1 MKRSKTSDPAAPKA
15 PIPRG
20 FWVLLTTL
28 VIDMVGFGIVI
39 PVQPFWAKHFDASP
53 LLIGLIGGSFSFA
66 QFLLAPVWGRISD
79 RVGRRPVL
87 LISLTGTAIGF
98 FITGSASSLW
108 MLFAGR
114 LIDGASGA
122 TIGVTQA
129 AVSDLASPRERPRLM
144 GLMGAAFGIGFVLG
158 PAIGGVLAH
167 VSYRLPFFVAGT
179 AAVINL
185 IATYIRLPETKTTTA
200 PPRANLMKVWRIP
213 NVSRLAVVVFISVAS
228 FSAFEN
234 TFGLFGER
242 RLHLGPLGV
251 GMWLAFVGILLV
263 VVQGG
268 LIRPLSHK
276 YEVSTL
282 LRSGLLLTA
291 AGLVVFGFTYG
302 SGLMI
307 VATVLISCGQGVY
320 GPSIS
325 STSAA
330 IAPADRRGEV
340 MGATQSVSSIARIVG
355 PATGGFLFGHVSI
368 GSPYF
373 VGAAGLVV
381 ALVCIA
387 GLRTSE
393 HSASEKTPAGKSPNV
408 VTHG

>member
-1 MKRSKTSDPAAPKA
+1 MTRSRRTNSAAPAA

-28 VIDMVGFGIVI
+28 VIDMIGFGIVI
-39 PVQPFWAKHFDASP
+39 PVQPFWAKHFGASP

-66 QFLLAPVWGRISD
+66 QFILAPVWGRVSD
-79 RVGRRPVL
+79 HVGRKPVL
-87 LISLTGTAIGF
+87 LVSLAGTAIGF

-129 AVSDLASPRERPRLM
+129 AVSDLASPQERPRLM
-144 GLMGAAFGIGFVLG
+144 GFMGAAFGIGFVLG
-158 PAIGGVLAH
+158 PALGGVLAH
-167 VSYRLPFFVAGT
+167 VNNRLPFFVAGS
-179 AAVINL
+179 AAVING
-185 IATYIRLPETKTTTA
+185 IATYIRLPETKTTNA
-200 PPRANLMKVWRIP
+200 PARAGLTKVWRLP
-213 NVSRLAVVVFISVAS
+213 NVAQLAVVVFISVAS

-234 TFGLFGER
+234 TYGLFGSK
-242 RLHLGPLGV
+242 RLHIGPLGV
-251 GMWLAFVGILLV
+251 GLWLAFVGVMLV

-268 LIRPLSHK
+268 LIRPLSQRF
-276 YEVSTL
+276 EVATL
-282 LRSGLLLTA
+282 LRVGLLLTS

-302 SGLMI
+302 AGLMV
-307 VATVLISCGQGVY
+307 VANVLIAFGQGVY

-330 IAPADRRGEV
+330 IAPPDRRGEV
-340 MGATQSVSSIARIVG
+340 LGATQSVSSIARIVG

-373 VGAAGLVV
+373 VGAAGLVL
-381 ALVCIA
+381 AFVCIA
-387 GLRTSE
+387 GLHTGE
-393 HSASEKTPAGKSPNV
+393 HSAPENSPDGESPVV